1 MIEVRQAKS
10 DWDFRRLYEL
20 FVEYEADLP
29 DELRHGVVPE
39 TDELGAT
46 YGRNNAAFLAL
57 ADGDPIG
64 CVAVRRLDRDT
75 ALLLRLFVRPAS
87 RGAGAARALSN
98 AAIEFA
104 KSGAYRRI
112 VLDTN
117 KEQLL
122 PAYRLY
128 RSIGFEECAPFAT
141 VAYEC
146 PTFMEL
152 RFTNDADAGRASR
165 RSDLNR

>member
-1 MIEVRQAKS
+1 MIDVIRAKS
-10 DWDFRRLYEL
+10 GLDFQRLHDL

-29 DELRHGVVPE
+29 ENLRHGVVPE
-39 TDELGAT
+39 IHDLGT
-46 YGRNNAAFLAL
+46 THGQNNAAFLAL
-57 ADGDPIG
+57 SGGDAIG
-64 CVAVRRLDRDT
+64 CVAVRRLDRET

-87 RGAGAARALSN
+87 RGLGAARALSN

-104 KSGAYRRI
+104 ESGAYRRL

-128 RSIGFEECAPFAT
+128 RSLGFEECPSFGT
-141 VAYEC
+141 VAYEF

-152 RFTNDADAGRASR
+152 RLRNETNERASR